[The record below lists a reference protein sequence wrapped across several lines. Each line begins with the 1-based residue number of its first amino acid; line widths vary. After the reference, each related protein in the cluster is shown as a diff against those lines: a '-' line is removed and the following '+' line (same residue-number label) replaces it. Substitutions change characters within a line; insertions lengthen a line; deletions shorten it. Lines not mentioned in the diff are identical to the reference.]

1 MSVGKIIHDSA
12 KIGGAN
18 FEALR
23 VQGRGIRYHE
33 LNDRAL
39 KLAAALKAMGAN
51 RSPVGIIGQRNWA
64 AYIGVLGAI
73 YAGCHYVP
81 INTKYTAERV
91 NQIIEDASI
100 QYLIGGWQAI
110 EPLLSSD
117 YILNKNTHIFLPDND
132 FGSVVDDVEIH
143 DQVSID
149 SFKDMKEPETLNP
162 EDLAYIMYTSGSTG
176 RPKGVQVTH
185 GNLEAFLNNM
195 DQIYEVDAGFRASQT
210 FDLSFDL
217 SVCDIF
223 FTWAN
228 CGTLCVLP
236 EEELLLPSEYI
247 IREKISFWYSVPTL
261 ASFMDKFGA
270 LKEGVFPTLRYSL
283 FCGEPLPMELALKW
297 MEAAPNSTVENLYG
311 PTEATIHL
319 TRRSLNN
326 EDNGKTYNNGIVPI
340 GLPYPD
346 HTVEIVDD
354 KGTRV
359 KRGETGEITYKG
371 PQITKG
377 YLNDSEKTKDVFIQ
391 YEWDET
397 REIWYKSGDLGFFN
411 NDGDLECLGRK
422 DNQIK
427 IAGRRV
433 EIGEIESI
441 IRENTKLKDAVIVP
455 VRNGDS
461 TVKSLVAFTM
471 VKISEGERAHLDEA
485 NDLPLEKIFRPS
497 RIVYVEN
504 FPLLE
509 SGKTNRKKL
518 EAMAKAG

>member
-1 MSVGKIIHDSA
+1 
-12 KIGGAN
+12 
-18 FEALR
+18 
-23 VQGRGIRYHE
+23 
-33 LNDRAL
+33 
-39 KLAAALKAMGAN
+39 
-51 RSPVGIIGQRNWA
+51 
-64 AYIGVLGAI
+64 
-73 YAGCHYVP
+73 
-81 INTKYTAERV
+81 
-91 NQIIEDASI
+91 
-100 QYLIGGWQAI
+100 
-110 EPLLSSD
+110 
-117 YILNKNTHIFLPDND
+117 
-132 FGSVVDDVEIH
+132 
-143 DQVSID
+143 
-149 SFKDMKEPETLNP
+149 
-162 EDLAYIMYTSGSTG
+162 
-176 RPKGVQVTH
+176 
-185 GNLEAFLNNM
+185 
-195 DQIYEVDAGFRASQT
+195 
-210 FDLSFDL
+210 
-217 SVCDIF
+217 
-223 FTWAN
+223 
-228 CGTLCVLP
+228 LCVLP